1 MPARKSHSDLDPS
14 TPAFVPGAR
23 TLPAY
28 VHQRAELS
36 FVQYLAEVMPR
47 IRAHV
52 PTSTLVAEFPRAAS
66 YYTAFPNS
74 PSPSSRV
81 HVGANKHMT
90 VYLRPA
96 CHGRYKR
103 TLETLFE

>member
-1 MPARKSHSDLDPS
+1 MRAQKPHSDLDPS

-28 VHQRAELS
+28 VLQRAELS
-36 FVQYLAEVMPR
+36 FVQYLGEVMPR
-47 IRAHV
+47 IRAHM